1 MLFRKLWRTMG
12 LYKAQF
18 ISMVIMIALGIGV
31 FIGFHMEW
39 VSIEKNMS
47 SFFADTG
54 YADFRLVQE
63 SGFSEEDLQKILD
76 IEGVEKAARYLAV
89 TADVEERSGDSVAL
103 TVTTD
108 ILVSGFV
115 VTEGE
120 AYDAGSREGIW
131 LSDKYAAA
139 NDIHVGDTLSFL
151 YKSIEIKGEVKGL
164 IKAGEYMICVR
175 DESQLMPDHS
185 TYGFAFISPVLYE
198 EAAGFAFYPQINVVS
213 DMEKKDFTAA
223 AEEALA
229 VTVMVLTKDETIS
242 YAEAEGEVSEGKTMG
257 SVLPVLF
264 LLIAVLTMV
273 TTMHRLT
280 AKEKTQIGTL
290 KALGFKDRRIL
301 CHYTAYALMIGILGS
316 AIGVALGYGIAY
328 YIMNPDGMMGTYLD
342 MPEWK
347 LYLPWFCYVVLAA
360 AIGLLTLIG
369 FSSVRQMLKGTA
381 ADALRPYTPK
391 KMKPMLIE
399 KTKLFHRLSFGI
411 RWNMRDSVRHKSRT
425 AMSLIGIAG
434 CMILIVG
441 SLGMGDT
448 MDAFLALYY
457 DGATNYASRIYLA
470 EEATKEQR
478 NEVLSAYDGDWS
490 ASVSVQLEEKTV
502 SLDIYSVEHDKVRFP
517 DKDGGYVHIVDDGA
531 YICMRLA
538 EEFSLSV
545 GDSFIISPYGSD
557 EKYTLKVA
565 GVIRSVSESIVITP
579 KYADMLHISYAI
591 DSVYTD
597 VEKNEID
604 ADSAIKNVSSKQMI
618 MDSFDTFMDL
628 MNTMIFIL
636 IAGALLLGVV
646 VLYNLGV
653 MSYTERYREMAT
665 LKVVGFKDRK
675 IGSLLIGQNLWLSL
689 IGVVIGMPAGMG
701 VLAYL
706 LKELAGEY
714 EMKMAVSAATIAGS
728 IVLTVGMSLLV
739 SLMVSRKNKK
749 IDMVEALKGAE

>member
-39 VSIEKNMS
+39 VSIEKNME
-47 SFFADTG
+47 SFFNDTG

-63 SGFSEEDLQKILD
+63 SGFAEEDLQKILD
-76 IEGVEKAARYLAV
+76 IEGVEKAARCLAV
-89 TADVEERSGDSVAL
+89 TADVAERSGDSVAL
-103 TVTTD
+103 AVTTD
-108 ILVSGFV
+108 IRVSGFV

-120 AYDAGSREGIW
+120 AYDVGSRDGIW
-131 LSDKYAAA
+131 LSDKYADA

-185 TYGFAFISPVLYE
+185 TYGFAFVSPVLYE

-213 DMEKKDFTAA
+213 DMEKKDFTMA
-223 AEEALA
+223 AEEALET
-229 VTVMVLTKDETIS
+229 TVMVLTKEETVS

-301 CHYTAYALMIGILGS
+301 RHYTAYALMIGILGS

-328 YIMNPDGMMGTYLD
+328 YIMNPNGMMGTYLD

-360 AIGLLTLIG
+360 VIGLLTLIG
-369 FSSVRQMLKGTA
+369 FFSVRQMLKGTA

-399 KTKLFHRLSFGI
+399 KAKLFHKLSFGI

-425 AMSLIGIAG
+425 AMSLIGIVG
-434 CMILIVG
+434 CMVLIVG

-470 EEATKEQR
+470 EEAAEAQR
-478 NEVLSAYDGDWS
+478 NEVISAYNGDWS
-490 ASVSVQLEEKTV
+490 ASVGVQLEEKTV

-517 DKDGGYVHIVDDGA
+517 DKVGGYVAIRDEGA

-538 EEFSLSV
+538 EEFGLSV
-545 GDSFIISPYGSD
+545 GDTFVISPYGSS
-557 EKYTLKVA
+557 EKYTLTVA

-579 KYADMLHISYAI
+579 EYAEKLHISYAV

-597 VEKNEID
+597 AAKNEIA

-675 IGSLLIGQNLWLSL
+675 IGRLLIGQNLWLSL

-706 LKELAGEY
+706 LKALAGEY
-714 EMKMAVSAATIAGS
+714 EMKMAVSAATIVCS

-739 SLMVSRKNKK
+739 SLMVSGKNKK
-749 IDMVEALKGAE
+749 IDMVEALKGVE

>member
-39 VSIEKNMS
+39 VSIEKNME
-47 SFFADTG
+47 SFFTDTG

-63 SGFSEEDLQKILD
+63 SGFAEEDLQKILD
-76 IEGVEKAARYLAV
+76 IEGVEKAARCLAV
-89 TADVEERSGDSVAL
+89 TADVAERSGDSVAL
-103 TVTTD
+103 AVTTD
-108 ILVSGFV
+108 IRVSGFV

-120 AYDAGSREGIW
+120 AYDAGSRDGIW
-131 LSDKYAAA
+131 LSDKYADA

-185 TYGFAFISPVLYE
+185 TYGFAFVSPVLYE

-213 DMEKKDFTAA
+213 GMEKKNFTMA
-223 AEEALA
+223 AEEALDT
-229 VTVMVLTKDETIS
+229 TVMVLTKEETVS

-301 CHYTAYALMIGILGS
+301 RHYTAYALMIGILGS

-328 YIMNPDGMMGTYLD
+328 YIMNPNGMMGTYLD

-360 AIGLLTLIG
+360 VIGLLTLIG
-369 FSSVRQMLKGTA
+369 FFSVRQMLKGTA

-399 KTKLFHRLSFGI
+399 KTKLFHKLSFGI

-425 AMSLIGIAG
+425 AMSLIGIVG
-434 CMILIVG
+434 CMVLIVG

-470 EEATKEQR
+470 EEAAEAQR
-478 NEVLSAYDGDWS
+478 DEVISAYDGDWS
-490 ASVSVQLEEKTV
+490 ASVGVQLEEKTV

-517 DKDGGYVHIVDDGA
+517 DKDGGYVAIRDEGA

-538 EEFSLSV
+538 EEFGLSV
-545 GDSFIISPYGSD
+545 GDTFVISPYGSS
-557 EKYTLKVA
+557 ERYTLTVA

-579 KYADMLHISYAI
+579 EYAEKLHISYAV

-597 VEKNEID
+597 AAKNEIA

-675 IGSLLIGQNLWLSL
+675 IGRLLIGQNLWLSL

-706 LKELAGEY
+706 LKALAGEY
-714 EMKMAVSAATIAGS
+714 EMKMAVSAATILCS

-739 SLMVSRKNKK
+739 SLMVSGKNKK
-749 IDMVEALKGAE
+749 IDMVEALKGVE

>member
-1 MLFRKLWRTMG
+1 MR

-39 VSIEKNMS
+39 VSIKKNMG
-47 SFFADTG
+47 SFFTDTG
-54 YADFRLVQE
+54 YADFRLIRE
-63 SGFSEEDLQKILD
+63 SGFSEEDLRKISD
-76 IEGVEKAARYLAV
+76 IEGVKKAARYLAV
-89 TADVEERSGDSVAL
+89 TADVAERSGDSVAF

-120 AYDAGSREGIW
+120 AYDAESRDGIW

-139 NDIHVGDTLSFL
+139 NDIHVGDIMSFL

-164 IKAGEYMICVR
+164 IKAGEYLICVR
-175 DESQLMPDHS
+175 DESQLMPDYS

-223 AEEALA
+223 AEEALSE
-229 VTVMVLTKDETIS
+229 TVMVLSKEDTIS

-273 TTMHRLT
+273 TTMQRLT
-280 AKEKTQIGTL
+280 AKEKTQIGTF

-301 CHYTAYALMIGILGS
+301 RHYTAYSLMIGILGS

-347 LYLPWFCYVVLAA
+347 LYLPGFCYVVLAA
-360 AIGLLTLIG
+360 VIGLLTLIG
-369 FSSVRQMLKGTA
+369 FFSVRQMLKGTA

-411 RWNMRDSVRHKSRT
+411 RWNMRDSMRHKSRT
-425 AMSLIGIAG
+425 AMSLIGIVG
-434 CMILIVG
+434 CMVLIVG

-448 MDAFLALYY
+448 MDAFLDLYY

-470 EEATKEQR
+470 EETTKEQR
-478 NEVLSAYDGDWS
+478 SEVLSKYDGDWS
-490 ASVSVQLEEKTV
+490 ASVGVQLEEKTV

-517 DKDGGYVHIVDDGA
+517 DKDGGYVHIGDDGA

-538 EEFSLSV
+538 EEFALSV
-545 GDSFIISPYGSD
+545 GDSFTISPYGSN
-557 EKYTLKVA
+557 EKYALKVA

-579 KYADMLHISYAI
+579 KYADTLHISYAV

-597 VEKNEID
+597 AAKNEIA
-604 ADSAIKNVSSKQMI
+604 ADSAIKNVTSKQMI
-618 MDSFDTFMDL
+618 VDSFDTFMDL
-628 MNTMIFIL
+628 MDTMIFIL

-665 LKVVGFKDRK
+665 LKVLGFKDRK
-675 IGSLLIGQNLWLSL
+675 IGRLLIGQNLWLSL

-714 EMKMAVSAATIAGS
+714 EMKMAVSAKTFVCS

-739 SLMVSRKNKK
+739 SLMVSGKNKK